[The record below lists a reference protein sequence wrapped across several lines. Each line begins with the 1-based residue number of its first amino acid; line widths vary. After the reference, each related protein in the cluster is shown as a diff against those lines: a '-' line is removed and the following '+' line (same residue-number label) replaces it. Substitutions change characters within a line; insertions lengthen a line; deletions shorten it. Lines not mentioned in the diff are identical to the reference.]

1 MGIEAQTH
9 TQNRPIPISQLLKDG
24 HNRFTQIVDGVAMCA
39 ESRSVLALHGKN
51 C

>member
-1 MGIEAQTH
+1 MGIETQAH

-24 HNRFTQIVDGVAMCA
+24 HNRFTQIVDGVAMGA
-39 ESRSVLALHGKN
+39 ESGSVFALHGES